1 MALNHSTIMG
11 RLTKNPEL
19 RRTTTGKA
27 VCSFDIACDKPGKDN
42 GASFIPCVAWEKT
55 GEFINQ
61 YFTKGSAI
69 VVEGRLESRQYDS
82 KDGQKRTVL
91 EVVVSQAHF
100 CGKKE
105 APTDEYTGFIK
116 NKPTQGDKW
125 YDDCPDGQNLPDIN
139 ERLPF

>member
-11 RLTKNPEL
+11 RLVSDPEL

-27 VCSFDIACDKPGKDN
+27 VTSFTIACDKPGKDS

-55 GEFINQ
+55 GEFIDN
-61 YFTKGSAI
+61 YFTKGSPIA
-69 VVEGRLESRQYDS
+69 VEGRLESRQYE

-105 APTDEYTGFIK
+105 EPVSEFVGRTTEPAPAQQFTMLE
-116 NKPTQGDKW
+116 GD
-125 YDDCPDGQNLPDIN
+125 DSA
-139 ERLPF
+139 LPF

>member
-1 MALNHSTIMG
+1 MALNHITIMG

-19 RRTTTGKA
+19 RRTNSGKA
-27 VCSFDIACDKPGKDN
+27 VVSFDIACDKPGRDS

-55 GEFINQ
+55 GEFIDS

-69 VVEGRLESRQYDS
+69 VLEGRLESRQYET

-105 APTDEYTGFIK
+105 ESSNTGYASPNPQPTSDFALLDDEDA
-116 NKPTQGDKW
+116 Q
-125 YDDCPDGQNLPDIN
+125 
-139 ERLPF
+139 LPF